1 MHHTSFTDI
10 IAIGVT
16 GEKDNKGNI
25 IPKIGV
31 YYVAKANLG
40 VGQEVAQFTDLSFLK
55 KENFDA
61 FVQQVKSLSL
71 SPEEFERIKQQREQE
86 IDASLTKLNNDIYE
100 KEKGLGENDRV
111 YLVAAAIIATL
122 GVAGKV
128 APLEKSDLKSSP
140 ETGNRDGDIVIR
152 KIQAFLRERDL
163 AEDKRELIVRTLSNT
178 LLTDNINKATNGE
191 SQLKRVFTKIVDD
204 LGIYYKIGLTTD
216 FTGKLFNEMYAW
228 LGFSQDKLND
238 VVLTP
243 SYVATLLVKL
253 ARVSKDS
260 YVWDFATGSAG
271 LLVAAMNE
279 MLADAKENITSP
291 DALRDKEAHIKAKQ
305 LLGVELLPSVYI
317 LAVLNMIMMGD
328 GSSNILNKDSL
339 TDFDGHY
346 LLGEKIKFP
355 ADTFVLNPPYSAP
368 GNGMIFVET
377 ALNMM
382 QKGYAA
388 IIIQNS
394 AGSGKAKEFN
404 QRILEQ
410 HTLVASIKMP
420 VDLFIGKSS
429 VQTNIYVFKVG
440 EKHQEE
446 EIVKFIDFSNDGY
459 SRSGR
464 RNSKKNLKDTHQ
476 AKERYAEL
484 VKLVRFGKSQLH
496 IFSEKEYYEGTIDP
510 KNGADWNK
518 SAPVDTIPTL
528 ANFKKTVSDYLAW
541 EVTNLLKKQDTPDE
555 HLGK

>member
-1 MHHTSFTDI
+1 M
-10 IAIGVT
+10 
-16 GEKDNKGNI
+16 
-25 IPKIGV
+25 
-31 YYVAKANLG
+31 
-40 VGQEVAQFTDLSFLK
+40 
-55 KENFDA
+55 
-61 FVQQVKSLSL
+61 
-71 SPEEFERIKQQREQE
+71 
-86 IDASLTKLNNDIYE
+86 
-100 KEKGLGENDRV
+100 
-111 YLVAAAIIATL
+111 
-122 GVAGKV
+122 
-128 APLEKSDLKSSP
+128 
-140 ETGNRDGDIVIR
+140 
-152 KIQAFLRERDL
+152 
-163 AEDKRELIVRTLSNT
+163 
-178 LLTDNINKATNGE
+178 
-191 SQLKRVFTKIVDD
+191 FTKIVDD

-291 DALRDKEAHIKAKQ
+291 DELRAKEAHIKAKQ

-355 ADTFVLNPPYSAP
+355 ADAFVLNPPYSAQ

-388 IIIQNS
+388 IIIQGS
-394 AGSGKAKEFN
+394 AGSGKAKEIN
-404 QRILEQ
+404 QRILER

-420 VDLFIGKSS
+420 IDLFIGKSS

-440 EKHQEE
+440 EKHQKE

-459 SRSGR
+459 TRTNRKKSR
-464 RNSKKNLKDTHQ
+464 NNLKDTHQ

-496 IFSEKEYYEGTIDP
+496 IFTEKEYYEGTINP
-510 KNGADWNK
+510 KNGADWNQ

-528 ANFKKTVSDYLAW
+528 ADFKKTVADYLAW
-541 EVTNLLKKQDTPDE
+541 EVTNLLKTQNTPDE